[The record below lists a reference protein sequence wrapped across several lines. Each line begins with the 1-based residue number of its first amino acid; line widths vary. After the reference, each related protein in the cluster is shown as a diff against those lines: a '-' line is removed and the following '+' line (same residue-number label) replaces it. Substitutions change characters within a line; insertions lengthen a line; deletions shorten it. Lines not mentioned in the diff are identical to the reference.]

1 MDKTSCWELALKR
14 KKQCSFSIEEIES
27 LPLLVELVMVGKLWN
42 QLLVDS
48 YYDHFFVIN
57 VFVCFKPSQLLL

>member
-14 KKQCSFSIEEIES
+14 KKQCSFSSKEELES

-48 YYDHFFVIN
+48 YYDHF
-57 VFVCFKPSQLLL
+57 L

>member
-1 MDKTSCWELALKR
+1 MDKTNCWELALER
-14 KKQCSFSIEEIES
+14 KKQCSFSSKEELES
-27 LPLLVELVMVGKLWN
+27 LPLLVELVELVN

-57 VFVCFKPSQLLL
+57 VFCLFQAFSAPTLN